1 MGFKQDFG
9 GGGVYTMQQQYI
21 GQDQKRKSFPP
32 LSISK
37 GKVPFR
43 SHTPNKLICAPQP
56 EEYKKSVFLNETTQ
70 KC

>member
-1 MGFKQDFG
+1 
-9 GGGVYTMQQQYI
+9 MQQQYI